1 MTAVIPVVRA
11 ARYGRFMRAAILHPA
26 RPERVCWGCEKFCP
40 AHDLACGNGTIRTP
54 HPSELFGDDWLEWSE
69 GPEKASSS
77 TAAPVATDGEKA
89 RTT

>member
-11 ARYGRFMRAAILHPA
+11 ARYGRLMRAAILHPA

-40 AHDLACGNGTIRTP
+40 AHD
-54 HPSELFGDDWLEWSE
+54 PSELFGDDWLEWAE
-69 GPEKASSS
+69 GPEKTSSS
-77 TAAPVATDGEKA
+77 TAAPAATDGEKA